1 MSIDL
6 LQEKIRKRKNPSI
19 IDFGIQWSNLP
30 PHLLEQEGSRVK
42 AYGRFCR
49 ELMETLKETVPAVR
63 FGFDA
68 FALLGGE
75 GIALLQDLLREA
87 GEMGY
92 YVLLDG
98 PQILSPWAADRAVE
112 TLIGGT
118 EYTCDGLVI
127 SPYIGSDAI
136 KPFLPFCKDGEK
148 DLFAV
153 VRSANR
159 SALELQDLLT
169 GSRHV
174 YGAAAEIVNRF
185 GETILGKCGYS
196 RIGAVAS
203 AGAPEGLRT
212 LRMKHNRMFLLVDG
226 LDYPSGNAKN
236 CSFAFDRFGH
246 GAVVCAGPSVTA
258 AWMEEESDGS
268 NYLELA
274 LQSAERMRKNLTRYV
289 TIL

>member
-6 LQEKIRKRKNPSI
+6 LQEKIRKRKNPSV
-19 IDFGIQWSNLP
+19 IDFGIQWSSLP

-98 PQILSPWAADRAVE
+98 PQILSPWAADRAAE

-118 EYTCDGLVI
+118 EYTYDGLVI